1 MKKNKKPKK
10 FKGNKIVIEFVPLKP
25 RIGVIFSKV
34 VSNKKL
40 KLHKVK
46 HKHKAED

>member
-1 MKKNKKPKK
+1 MKKNKKPK
-10 FKGNKIVIEFVPLKP
+10 FKGNKIVIEFAPLKP

-40 KLHKVK
+40 KKHKIK
-46 HKHKAED
+46 HKHKVED

>member
-1 MKKNKKPKK
+1 MKKNKMKW
-10 FKGNKIVIEFVPLKP
+10 KGNKIVIELEPLKP

-40 KLHKVK
+40 KK
-46 HKHKAED
+46 HKIKHKNKVAD

>member
-1 MKKNKKPKK
+1 MKKNKTKW
-10 FKGNKIVIEFVPLKP
+10 KGNKIVIELVPLKP

-40 KLHKVK
+40 KKYKVK

>member
-1 MKKNKKPKK
+1 MKKHKKPKL
-10 FKGNKIVIEFVPLKP
+10 KGNKIVIEFEPLKP

-40 KLHKVK
+40 KKYKIK
-46 HKHKAED
+46 HKNKVVD

>member
-1 MKKNKKPKK
+1 MKKNKMKW
-10 FKGNKIVIEFVPLKP
+10 KGNKIVIELGPLKP

-40 KLHKVK
+40 KKYKIK
-46 HKHKAED
+46 HKNKVVD

>member
-1 MKKNKKPKK
+1 MKKKDKKKWT
-10 FKGNKIVIEFVPLKP
+10 GNKIVIEIAPHKP

-40 KLHKVK
+40 KKYKVK
-46 HKHKAED
+46 HKNKALD